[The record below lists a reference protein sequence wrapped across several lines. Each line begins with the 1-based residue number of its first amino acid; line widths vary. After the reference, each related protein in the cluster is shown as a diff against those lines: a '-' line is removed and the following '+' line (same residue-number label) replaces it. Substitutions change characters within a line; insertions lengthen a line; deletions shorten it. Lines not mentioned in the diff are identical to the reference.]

1 MKRGFKIA
9 IGGKG
14 GVGKTTV
21 CALLAELLSDDGF
34 DVLAI
39 DADSDP
45 NLAAALG
52 ISSEETPV
60 PLIDMKDLIKERT
73 GAEPGSIGQYFKM
86 NPDISD
92 LPARYC
98 VEAGGVKLLS
108 LGGIENAGSGCACP
122 EGAFLKSLLGYSL
135 LHSNEV
141 VLVDLAAGLEFMG
154 RACVR
159 GIDAMIV
166 VVEPGARSIETAMN
180 IAKMS
185 TQLGIPHIGA
195 FINKVTDDAQV
206 EAVRSQL
213 GDIKVLGSYGYDASV
228 QASDLTRSAVM
239 DASDELV
246 NELKKTKE
254 TMMESFFS
262 EFVTR
267 DSY

>member
-1 MKRGFKIA
+1 LKRGFKIA
-9 IGGKG
+9 VGGKG

-21 CALLAELLSDDGF
+21 CALLAELLSLDGF

-52 ISSEETPV
+52 VPPEQNPV
-60 PLIDMKDLIKERT
+60 PLIEMKELIKERT
-73 GAEPGSIGQYFKM
+73 GAEPGTVGQYFKM
-86 NPDISD
+86 NPEISD
-92 LPARYC
+92 LPGKYC
-98 VEAGGVKLLS
+98 VKANGVKLLS

-122 EGAFLKSLLGYSL
+122 EGAFLKALLGYSL

-185 TQLGIPHIGA
+185 EQLGIPHIGA
-195 FINKVTDDAQV
+195 FINKVTDKKQV
-206 EAVRSQL
+206 DIVKSQL
-213 GDIKVLGSYGYDASV
+213 DNISVLGSFEYNSNV
-228 QASDLTRSAVM
+228 QAADLKRSAVM
-239 DASDELV
+239 QASEGLV
-246 NELKKTKE
+246 NELKKVKE
-254 TMMESFFS
+254 AMMESFFA
-262 EFVTR
+262 EYMTR
-267 DSY
+267 DS